1 MEAPSPLSE
10 SSFHV
15 PPAPQGGT
23 APLAP
28 RGERE
33 RKRELLRHYKDNP
46 PDAGVY
52 AIRCTAIGHAGV
64 QVHASTNVA
73 GAINRARFQLRMRS
87 HTDKRLQQQWLE
99 HGEAA
104 FRFEV
109 LDVLKCP
116 EDATEAQRR
125 DDLAALL
132 ALWREEL
139 GVETA

>member
-1 MEAPSPLSE
+1 MEAPSSSPE
-10 SSFHV
+10 SSPHV
-15 PPAPQGGT
+15 PPASQDGA
-23 APLAP
+23 APLVP
-28 RGERE
+28 RGE

-52 AIRCTAIGHAGV
+52 AIRCTASGHAGV
-64 QVHASTNVA
+64 QVHASMNVA

-87 HTDKRLQQQWLE
+87 HTDKRLQQQWQQ

-104 FRFEV
+104 FSFEV
-109 LDVLKCP
+109 LDVLKRR
-116 EDATEAQRR
+116 EDATEAERR

-139 GVETA
+139 GVDAA

>member
-1 MEAPSPLSE
+1 MEAPPSLSP
-10 SSFHV
+10 SSPHI
-15 PPAPQGGT
+15 PPASPDGA
-23 APLAP
+23 APLAL
-28 RGERE
+28 RDE
-33 RKRELLRHYKDNP
+33 RKRELLRQYKDNP

-52 AIRCTAIGHAGV
+52 AIRCTAIGHALV

-87 HTDKRLQQQWLE
+87 HTDKRLQQQWQQ

-109 LDVLKCP
+109 LDVLKRR
-116 EDATEAQRR
+116 EDATEAQQR

-132 ALWREEL
+132 VLWREEL
-139 GVETA
+139 GAEAA

>member
-1 MEAPSPLSE
+1 MEAPSSLSE
-10 SSFHV
+10 SSSHV
-15 PPAPQGGT
+15 PSAALNAT

-28 RGERE
+28 RGE

-87 HTDKRLQQQWLE
+87 HTDKRLQQQWQQ

-104 FRFEV
+104 FSFEL
-109 LDVLKCP
+109 LDVLKRR

-125 DDLAALL
+125 EDLAALL

-139 GVETA
+139 GVDAA

>member
-1 MEAPSPLSE
+1 M
-10 SSFHV
+10 
-15 PPAPQGGT
+15 
-23 APLAP
+23 
-28 RGERE
+28 
-33 RKRELLRHYKDNP
+33 LRHYKDNP

-52 AIRCTAIGHAGV
+52 AIRCTAVGHASV
-64 QVHASTNVA
+64 QVHGSMNVA

-87 HTDKRLQQQWLE
+87 HTDKQLQQLWQQ

-109 LDVLKCP
+109 LDVLKCR
-116 EDATEAQRR
+116 EDAIEAQRR

-139 GVETA
+139 GAA

>member
-1 MEAPSPLSE
+1 MEASS
-10 SSFHV
+10 SSFPSSVLPDVLTPCV
-15 PPAPQGGT
+15 PPG
-23 APLAP
+23 
-28 RGERE
+28 E

-52 AIRCTAIGHAGV
+52 AIHCTAAGHASV
-64 QVHASTNVA
+64 QVHASMNVA

-87 HTDKRLQQQWLE
+87 HTDKQLQQLWQL

-109 LDVLKCP
+109 LDVLKCR

-125 DDLAALL
+125 DDLATLL

-139 GVETA
+139 GAA